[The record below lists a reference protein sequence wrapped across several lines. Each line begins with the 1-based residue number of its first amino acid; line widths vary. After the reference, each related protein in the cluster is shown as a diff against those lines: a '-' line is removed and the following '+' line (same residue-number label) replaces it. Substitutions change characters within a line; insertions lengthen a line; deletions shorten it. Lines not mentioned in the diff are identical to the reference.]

1 MFQAEEPARVKTQR
15 RERMGDVVTLQKLK
29 HGVGEK
35 AESCGFV
42 SALRF
47 TSNAINHHL
56 KVLSRKETQSEV
68 FMVIASQRWETE
80 TWRGLGTC
88 LRTHSWPV
96 ALLEQWHCWPV
107 ALLEHTAISSKSSWT
122 EYGRGSQNSP
132 KSPPITGEDC
142 KLTELLAK
150 LLQLLPTTSC
160 TILNKETSS
169 AVLKSYLIC
178 FAGFIL
184 VL

>member
-1 MFQAEEPARVKTQR
+1 MFQAEEPARVKAQR
-15 RERMGDVVTLQKLK
+15 RERMGDVVTLQKRK

-42 SALRF
+42 NVLRF
-47 TSNAINHHL
+47 TSNAISHHL

-68 FMVIASQRWETE
+68 FMVIASQSWETE
-80 TWRGLGTC
+80 TRRGLGTC

-96 ALLEQWHCWPV
+96 ALLE
-107 ALLEHTAISSKSSWT
+107 HTAISNESPWT
-122 EYGRGSQNSP
+122 EYWRGSPESP
-132 KSPPITGEDC
+132 RSPPITGADC
-142 KLTELLAK
+142 RLMELLAK
-150 LLQLLPTTSC
+150 LRPFLPAPSC

-169 AVLKSYLIC
+169 AVLKSYLIR
-178 FAGFIL
+178 FAAFTL

>member
-96 ALLEQWHCWPV
+96 ALLE
-107 ALLEHTAISSKSSWT
+107 HTAISSKSSWT